1 MNFVDAL
8 NVLKN
13 LDGVSEILCRAD
25 GVHDVNTGV
34 AVGEAVVVV
43 GVDNKVVR
51 MAYIH
56 QFLFVFV
63 LEVNDKVAFNRG
75 VASHVGKF
83 PALFEVGK
91 GDGGVS
97 KETAPVG
104 IARGFHQVLEAAGKR
119 IVNAQGNDFAHGVA
133 NRFDIIIMFIL
144 LIISCDYILNA

>member
-1 MNFVDAL
+1 MDLVDAL

-75 VASHVGKF
+75 VASHVGKL

-97 KETAPVG
+97 KETASVG
-104 IARGFHQVLEAAGKR
+104 VARGFHQVLEAAGKR
-119 IVNAQGNDFAHGVA
+119 IVNAQGNDLAHGVA